1 MKWLILFVLFSP
13 MLYSQ
18 TGTVWG
24 VVVNVEGAS
33 LSEVHVVNKHSLKGT
48 ITNVNGRFRL
58 NAAVDDTLVF
68 SLLSHKY
75 LYYRVKESDF
85 ESPLRITLK
94 KEDFLLDEVSIFS
107 YKLTSNEPKAMKLRK
122 PAVPEDEDIKEPGL
136 PSPAGLANPIEAIYQ
151 AFSKRMKQLRILE
164 GYKERDR
171 FQNKLEEG
179 NNRAIL
185 MRVTG
190 MTQEELKPFLFFCQM
205 GPDFIASA
213 TDYELLISLLVCYK
227 EYVHN
232 REMEEYMSDY

>member
-1 MKWLILFVLFSP
+1 MKWLYILLLFSQV
-13 MLYSQ
+13 LYGQ
-18 TGTVWG
+18 KGTVWG
-24 VVVNVEGAS
+24 VVVNVEGIS
-33 LSEVHVVNKHSLKGT
+33 LSEVHVVNKNTTKGT

-58 NAAVDDTLVF
+58 TAQVNDTLVF

-75 LYYRVKESDF
+75 LYYRVNDEDF
-85 ESPLRITLK
+85 ETPLRIVLK
-94 KEDFLLDEVSIFS
+94 KEEFLLDEVSIFS

-122 PAVPEDEDIKEPGL
+122 PAVPDDEDIREPGL
-136 PSPAGLANPIEAIYQ
+136 PSPAGLANPIDAVYQ
-151 AFSKRMKQLRILE
+151 AFSKRIKQLKILE
-164 GYKERDR
+164 TYKERDR
-171 FQNKLEEG
+171 FQTKLEEG
-179 NNRAIL
+179 NNRDIL

-232 REMEEYMSDY
+232 REMQEYMSDY